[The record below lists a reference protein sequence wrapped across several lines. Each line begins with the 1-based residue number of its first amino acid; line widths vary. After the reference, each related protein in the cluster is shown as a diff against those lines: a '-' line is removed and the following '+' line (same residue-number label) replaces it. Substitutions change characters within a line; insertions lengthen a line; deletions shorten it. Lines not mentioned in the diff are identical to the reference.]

1 MLKISNTLT
10 IPAQEI
16 DIQFVR
22 SQGAGGQHVNKTST
36 AVHLFFDIRASEVL
50 PQRLKQKL
58 LTTADHRISK
68 SGKIIIKSQGSRS
81 QDRNR
86 EVAFEQFTQILV
98 DANKVEKKRI
108 ATKIKFSSKL
118 KRLDKKTQRGK
129 VKKLRTNKEFLNL
142 II

>member
-1 MLKISNTLT
+1 MLKISNSLT

-16 DIQFVR
+16 EVQFVR

-36 AVHLFFDIRASEVL
+36 AVHLFFDIRASQVL

-58 LTTADHRISK
+58 LTTADHRISQ

-86 EVAFEQFTQILV
+86 EVAFEQLTQMLV
-98 DANKVEKKRI
+98 EANKVEKKRI
-108 ATKIKFSSKL
+108 ATKVKFSSKI

-129 VKKLRTNKEFLNL
+129 VKKLRSNKEF
-142 II
+142 

>member
-16 DIQFVR
+16 EIQFVR

-36 AVHLFFDIRASEVL
+36 AVHLFFDIRASQVL
-50 PQRLKQKL
+50 PLRLKHKL
-58 LTTADHRISK
+58 LTTADHRISQ

-86 EVAFEQFTQILV
+86 EVAFEQLTQMLI
-98 DANKVEKKRI
+98 DANKVDKKRI
-108 ATKIKFSSKL
+108 PTKVKFSSKI
-118 KRLDKKTQRGK
+118 KRLDKKSQRGK
-129 VKKLRTNKEFLNL
+129 VKKLRSNKDF
-142 II
+142 

>member
-16 DIQFVR
+16 EIQFVR

-50 PQRLKQKL
+50 SQRLKQKL

-86 EVAFEQFTQILV
+86 EVAFEQFIQILI

-108 ATKIKFSSKL
+108 ATKVKFSSKI
-118 KRLDKKTQRGK
+118 KRLDKKVQRGR
-129 VKKLRTNKEFLNL
+129 VKKLRSNKEF
-142 II
+142 